1 MTLKE
6 RSRWMESRFYTAIRD
21 SAAAE
26 VADLPPSESAL
37 GETFDGHSYCLL
49 VSYRRN
55 GEAIATPVWFALD
68 GDRLVFESDADSL
81 KLKRIGRDPRV
92 RIAPCSSRGRPLG
105 APLEATARIVDDEE
119 AAEAERALDDKYGR
133 MRRSMARL
141 RPSPDA
147 GRSYVEVSR
156 E

>member
-1 MTLKE
+1 MSLKE
-6 RSRWMESRFYTAIRD
+6 RARRMESRLYAAVRD

-26 VADLPPSESAL
+26 VADLPPSESGL
-37 GETFDGHSYCLL
+37 GEAFDGHSYCLL

-55 GEAIATPVWFALD
+55 GEAIATPVWFALTD
-68 GDRLVFESDADSL
+68 GRLVFESDADSL
-81 KLKRIGRDPRV
+81 KLKRIGREPRV
-92 RIAPCSSRGRPLG
+92 RVAPCSSRGRPLG
-105 APLEATARIVDDEE
+105 APLEATARIVDGAEEE
-119 AAEAERALDDKYGR
+119 AAERALDDKYGR
-133 MRRSMARL
+133 MRRSVARL